1 MVNPNDRSVQILN
14 DDLLIDAYLSR
25 PEDPRSGNPGVVVI
39 QEVFG
44 VNAHIRSV
52 CDRLAAEGYVA
63 IAPAMY
69 QRTAPGLD
77 LGYSDEELALGRS
90 HKDLLRAEE
99 VLGDIAATIAWLR
112 REVQVGSI
120 GTIGFCFG
128 GHLAF
133 LAATLPEVAA
143 TALFY
148 PSGIAV
154 LCPGGG
160 PPSLSRIDQIQGRVW
175 GFFGT
180 ADPLIP
186 SDQVEAIGA
195 EFARV
200 EAGHAV
206 LQTQNRSAQQ
216 QHQLFRYDGVGHG
229 FFCEQRPSYDGPAA
243 ADAWQK
249 VKELFGDLV

>member
-1 MVNPNDRSVQILN
+1 MIQPTDRSVQIPN
-14 DDLLIDAYLSR
+14 GDLRIDAYVAR
-25 PEDPRSGNPGVVVI
+25 PEVPRSGNPGIVVI

-52 CDRLAAEGYVA
+52 CDRLAAVSYVA

-77 LGYSDEELALGRS
+77 LGYSDAELALGRS

-99 VLGDIAATIAWLR
+99 VLGDVAATIAWLR
-112 REVQVGSI
+112 RECGVGPI
-120 GTIGFCFG
+120 GAIGFCFG

-133 LAATLPEVAA
+133 LAATLPEVTA

-160 PPSLSRIDQIQGRVW
+160 PPSLSRLDQIQGRIW
-175 GFFGT
+175 GFFGD

-186 SDQVEAIGA
+186 TEQVEAIAA

-200 EAGHAV
+200 GAGPAA
-206 LQTQNRSAQQ
+206 N
-216 QHQLFRYDGVGHG
+216 QHRLFRYAEVGHG
-229 FFCEQRPSYDGPAA
+229 FFCEQRPSYDAAAA

-249 VKELFGDLV
+249 VTELFGDLV

>member
-1 MVNPNDRSVQILN
+1 MVVISMVDPNDRSVQILN
-14 DDLLIDAYLSR
+14 GDLLIDAYVAR
-25 PEDPRSGNPGVVVI
+25 PGVARPGNPGIVVI

-52 CDRLAAEGYVA
+52 CDRLAAVGYVA

-69 QRTAPGLD
+69 QRTAPGLE

-90 HKDLLRAEE
+90 HKDLLRADQ
-99 VLGDIAATIAWLR
+99 VLGDVAATIDWLR
-112 REVQVGSI
+112 NECGVGAI
-120 GTIGFCFG
+120 GAIGFCFG

-133 LAATLPEVAA
+133 LAATLAEVTA

-160 PPSLSRIDQIQGRVW
+160 PPSLSRINQIHGRVW
-175 GFFGT
+175 GFFGD

-186 SDQVEAIGA
+186 TEQVEAIAA

-200 EAGHAV
+200 GAGPVA
-206 LQTQNRSAQQ
+206 N
-216 QHQLFRYDGVGHG
+216 QHRLFRYAEVGHG
-229 FFCEQRPSYDGPAA
+229 FFCEQRPSYDAAAA

-249 VKELFGDLV
+249 VTELFGDLV

>member
-1 MVNPNDRSVQILN
+1 MVVMFMVGPNDRSVQVLN
-14 DDLLIDAYLSR
+14 GDLRIDAYVAR
-25 PEDPRSGNPGVVVI
+25 PGVARSGNPGIVVI

-63 IAPAMY
+63 IAPAMF

-77 LGYSDEELALGRS
+77 LGYSDAELALGRS
-90 HKDLLRAEE
+90 HKDRLQADQ
-99 VLGDIAATIAWLR
+99 VLGDVAATIAWLR
-112 REVQVGSI
+112 RDCGVGPI
-120 GTIGFCFG
+120 GAIGFCFG

-133 LAATLPEVAA
+133 LAATLPEVTA

-160 PPSLSRIDQIQGRVW
+160 PPSLSRIDEIQGRVW

-186 SDQVEAIGA
+186 NDQVDAIA
-195 EFARV
+195 TEFARV
-200 EAGHAV
+200 GAD
-206 LQTQNRSAQQ
+206 RSAAD
-216 QHQLFRYDGVGHG
+216 QHQLFRYANVGHG
-229 FFCEQRPSYDGPAA
+229 FFCEQRPSYDAAAA

-249 VKELFGDLV
+249 VTELFGDRV

>member
-1 MVNPNDRSVQILN
+1 MVVISMVDPNDRSVQILN
-14 DDLLIDAYLSR
+14 GDLLIDAYLAR
-25 PEDPRSGNPGVVVI
+25 PGVPRSGNPGIVVI

-52 CDRLAAEGYVA
+52 CDRLAAVGYVA

-69 QRTAPGLD
+69 QRTAPGLE

-90 HKDLLRAEE
+90 HKDLLRADQ
-99 VLGDIAATIAWLR
+99 VLGDVAATIAWLR
-112 REVQVGSI
+112 DHCGVGAI
-120 GTIGFCFG
+120 GAIGFCFG

-133 LAATLPEVAA
+133 LAATLPEVTA

-175 GFFGT
+175 GFFGD

-186 SDQVEAIGA
+186 TEQVEAIA
-195 EFARV
+195 VEFARV
-200 EAGHAV
+200 GAD
-206 LQTQNRSAQQ
+206 RSAAN
-216 QHQLFRYDGVGHG
+216 QHQLFRYGDVGHG
-229 FFCEQRPSYDGPAA
+229 FFCEQRPSYDAA
-243 ADAWQK
+243 AAMDAWQK
-249 VKELFGDLV
+249 VTELFGDLV